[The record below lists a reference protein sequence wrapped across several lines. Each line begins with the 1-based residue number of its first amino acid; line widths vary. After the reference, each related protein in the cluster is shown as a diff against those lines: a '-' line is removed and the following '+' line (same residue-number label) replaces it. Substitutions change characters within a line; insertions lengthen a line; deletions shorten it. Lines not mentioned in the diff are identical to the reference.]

1 MLLVHALLITLD
13 WRYQYL
19 HMKCKLC
26 ACVYFYVSSDRSRT
40 ETLEL
45 AQIFIMLY
53 QGKVARS
60 WKPINALNFFT
71 FFCYTSDGWNVIKKR
86 ETSISFQP
94 LLNDLPVLMKGSYM
108 LETYEW
114 NNKDTSNTPFVST
127 LKPSFALKLSG
138 ILSTDTIWKL
148 WNKVCEMQSKA
159 RQTWFIGRY
168 SPLS

>member
-1 MLLVHALLITLD
+1 MTDDIIIFIWNV
-13 WRYQYL
+13 
-19 HMKCKLC
+19 KLC

-60 WKPINALNFFT
+60 WKPINSLNFFT

-94 LLNDLPVLMKGSYM
+94 LLNDLPVLMKGRYM

-114 NNKDTSNTPFVST
+114 NNKDTSKTLFIST
-127 LKPSFALKLSG
+127 FKPSFR
-138 ILSTDTIWKL
+138 I
-148 WNKVCEMQSKA
+148 KVV
-159 RQTWFIGRY
+159 RY
-168 SPLS
+168 FEHRYHLEVVE